1 MASHFKTVWYQLG
14 WFQISVFHH
23 FQPLHKFTCLGLP
36 GGFCPF
42 SHDCMIDLKGS
53 CRLPTGDQ
61 LWLNNQLPKKKKRR
75 HWHGQTGQ
83 VGGGA
88 WRPAMSGL
96 TICLPTVRPGVPKKK
111 NKKVEQQFTQV
122 RWDGGGGKV
131 GNSGLNICK
140 GRTPKVF
147 VVDNGTEAFY
157 FGVS

>member
-1 MASHFKTVWYQLG
+1 MIPNQCVSPFPTLTQIYLFRASRWILSIFIWLHDWLERELPAANRWSTLAQ
-14 WFQISVFHH
+14 
-23 FQPLHKFTCLGLP
+23 QPTAE
-36 GGFCPF
+36 
-42 SHDCMIDLKGS
+42 
-53 CRLPTGDQ
+53 
-61 LWLNNQLPKKKKRR
+61 KKKRR

-111 NKKVEQQFTQV
+111 NKKVEQQFMQV